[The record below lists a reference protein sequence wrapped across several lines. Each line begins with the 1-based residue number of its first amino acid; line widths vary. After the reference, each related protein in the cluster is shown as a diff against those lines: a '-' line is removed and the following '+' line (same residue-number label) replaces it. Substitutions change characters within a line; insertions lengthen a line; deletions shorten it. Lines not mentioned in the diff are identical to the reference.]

1 MSASADAP
9 TSAPRGPAL
18 DRSGK
23 GVRVAVVDSG
33 VDPEHP
39 WLTGARVTHF
49 AVDRRGETHL
59 IARGEPGDQ
68 SGHGTACAGIIHRM
82 APDAEIIS
90 VRAFGPDGRCS
101 REALIAALRFCVKE
115 RFGVVNL
122 SLGIDVPRGAPLRPN
137 DYKSI
142 VELYEVADAAY
153 TANVVVV
160 ASGPNAASYRTY
172 PGKFKSLVG
181 VGRGAFTD
189 PEALQTEITLD
200 YEILAPGNDV
210 LGPALPAGER
220 HWTGTSFA
228 APHVTAHVAR
238 LLSAR
243 PGLTVEGVKSALH
256 AIAASRLSAPPHAE
270 PEEAEGREAAPE
282 PHPGPAP
289 QEEGAP
295 VGTA

>member
-1 MSASADAP
+1 MRP
-9 TSAPRGPAL
+9 PPATGEAVPI

-33 VDPEHP
+33 VDPMHP
-39 WLTGARVTHF
+39 WLDGAKLAHF
-49 AVDRRGETHL
+49 AVERKGEMWTL
-59 IARGEPGDQ
+59 QPSDAGDQ

-82 APDAEIIS
+82 APEAELVS

-101 REALIAALRFCVKE
+101 RDGLLAALRFCVRE

-122 SLGIDVPRGAPLRPN
+122 SLGIDFPRGAPLRPN

-142 VELYEVADAAY
+142 VELYEVADAAH
-153 TANVVVV
+153 TAQVVLV

-172 PGKFKSLVG
+172 PGKFKSLIG
-181 VGRGAFTD
+181 VGRGAFHD
-189 PEALQTEITLD
+189 PEALRSEITLD

-238 LLSAR
+238 LRAAR
-243 PGLTVEGVKSALH
+243 PGLSVDAVKTALHELAAAWERASATGTDGGTVENASA
-256 AIAASRLSAPPHAE
+256 
-270 PEEAEGREAAPE
+270 
-282 PHPGPAP
+282 
-289 QEEGAP
+289 
-295 VGTA
+295 

>member
-1 MSASADAP
+1 MSARGSIPPPPGAP
-9 TSAPRGPAL
+9 PDPVPL
-18 DRSGK
+18 ERSGR
-23 GVRVAVVDSG
+23 GVRVAIVDSG
-33 VDPEHP
+33 VDPLHP
-39 WLTGARVTHF
+39 WLEGARVAHVGIEKQGEAF
-49 AVDRRGETHL
+49 AVRPS
-59 IARGEPGDQ
+59 EPGDQ

-82 APDAEIIS
+82 APEAELVS

-101 REALIAALRFCVKE
+101 RDGLLAALRYCVRE

-122 SLGIDVPRGAPLRPN
+122 SLGIDFPRGAPLRPN

-142 VELYEVADAAY
+142 VELYEVADAAH
-153 TANVVVV
+153 TAQVVLV

-181 VGRGAFTD
+181 VGRGSFTD
-189 PEALQTEITLD
+189 PEGLRSEITLD

-238 LLSAR
+238 LRAAR
-243 PGLTVEGVKSALH
+243 PSLSVDAVKTALH
-256 AIAASRLSAPPHAE
+256 ALAAAWERSRADKD
-270 PEEAEGREAAPE
+270 G
-282 PHPGPAP
+282 
-289 QEEGAP
+289 
-295 VGTA
+295 GTADASA